1 TGKVVTECEA
11 AMHLASPDVAAVYP
25 DLVAAATCR
34 FQVRVRLS
42 AAEQERAS
50 ASVIGLTPV
59 FDGREGRMMLRILQ
73 PVLPLPDEKDVEYIG
88 GGFMSVSLEF
98 LGYFLQIA
106 RLRPTEDVL
115 DVGCGIGRMAYSLT
129 HYLEPTARYEGFDI
143 VDQLVQWDQQTI
155 TSCFPNFTFHKVEVY
170 NPQYNPSGTL
180 KADEF
185 AFPYESNRFAFVF
198 LTSVFTHMRAP
209 EVRHYLDEI
218 YRVLKPGG
226 RCLYTCFLLNAESE

>member
-1 TGKVVTECEA
+1 SRRRVGSGLWGRNTRNMRVTPMQLEGPVDTKGYIDTVALEDGVLRIDGWVASFDAGAVEAFKVYCTGKVVTECEA

-98 LGYFLQIA
+98 L
-106 RLRPTEDVL
+106 
-115 DVGCGIGRMAYSLT
+115 
-129 HYLEPTARYEGFDI
+129 
-143 VDQLVQWDQQTI
+143 
-155 TSCFPNFTFHKVEVY
+155 
-170 NPQYNPSGTL
+170 
-180 KADEF
+180 
-185 AFPYESNRFAFVF
+185 
-198 LTSVFTHMRAP
+198 
-209 EVRHYLDEI
+209 
-218 YRVLKPGG
+218 
-226 RCLYTCFLLNAESE
+226 